1 MEKKEFIRCMTG
13 VKSKK
18 LLIKAYDDGRIES
31 SHPEHVL
38 CIYPSRHAKILNI
51 NIDAHE

>member
-18 LLIKAYDDGRIES
+18 LLIKAFDDGRIES
-31 SHPEHVL
+31 THPEHVL
-38 CIYPSRHAKILNI
+38 CIYPSRNAKILNI
-51 NIDAHE
+51 NTDDNE